1 MKIRYFITVITK
13 KYRRTSHPEIA
24 DIITTLTGKTIT
36 LEVEAS
42 DSIENVKVKIQDK
55 EGIPPDQQRL
65 MFAGKQLEDDRT
77 LSEYNIQKES
87 ILDLVLSL
95 REGMQIFV
103 KNLRGKTI
111 TLEVE
116 ASDSTE
122 NIKAMLQDKEGIPP
136 DYQRLIFWGKQLED
150 GRTLS
155 DYNIQEMCTLHL
167 LLHIRW
173 GMINCSHWQN
183 M

>member
-1 MKIRYFITVITK
+1 M
-13 KYRRTSHPEIA
+13 
-24 DIITTLTGKTIT
+24 
-36 LEVEAS
+36 
-42 DSIENVKVKIQDK
+42 
-55 EGIPPDQQRL
+55 
-65 MFAGKQLEDDRT
+65 
-77 LSEYNIQKES
+77 
-87 ILDLVLSL
+87 DLVLSL

-122 NIKAMLQDKEGIPP
+122 NIKAMLLDKEGIPP

-167 LLHIRW
+167 LLRI
-173 GMINCSHWQN
+173 C
-183 M
+183 